1 MSTPNDQLSELI
13 HQGQIAVSERHGADL
28 IDISHDTLRR
38 YRRMGTGPRYV
49 RVGGPNGP
57 VRYLV
62 SSLRAWLE
70 GQTVGSRAEEVSRA
84 S

>member
-1 MSTPNDQLSELI
+1 MSVTISELI

-28 IDISHDTLRR
+28 IELSHDTLRR

-57 VRYLV
+57 VRYRIADLDE
-62 SSLRAWLE
+62 WL
-70 GQTVGSRAEEVSRA
+70 QSQSVASRAEEVA
-84 S
+84 SNG

>member
-1 MSTPNDQLSELI
+1 MSARSNQLSELI

-28 IDISHDTLRR
+28 IELSHDTLRR

-57 VRYLV
+57 VRYRIADLDE
-62 SSLRAWLE
+62 WL
-70 GQTVGSRAEEVSRA
+70 QSQSVASRAEEVA
-84 S
+84 SG